1 MIRHNTPAEGKERA
15 SRLWTGAPHN
25 RARATPDMGQK
36 TETGN
41 EDLGKENTEQISF
54 KDASVLDPALC
65 FMRLCEGKIED
76 TCSKSAIRTMKHQV
90 QSVGVGLLR
99 FKAATARRSSK
110 KMIWR
115 KTDLKWNNSW
125 GHHEIAISLFL
136 FFFRRQGNKKKKA
149 KWSEPQCREATRLEQ
164 GSSSPLTK
172 STSHGQLF
180 ILFTARGLTGTEWC
194 IPNQLLPVIQLQEK
208 LHLLLLKI

>member
-15 SRLWTGAPHN
+15 SRLWTGAPHC

-136 FFFRRQGNKKKKA
+136 FFFVRQGNKKSRM
-149 KWSEPQCREATRLEQ
+149 KWTSVSGGNQTRTRILL
-164 GSSSPLTK
+164 SSDQKHLPW
-172 STSHGQLF
+172 
-180 ILFTARGLTGTEWC
+180 TAFHFVHCQRLNRSRTMYS
-194 IPNQLLPVIQLQEK
+194 
-208 LHLLLLKI
+208 